1 VVAIPPAQERIQVSS
16 LPAYGRLLADRARR
30 LPPFAVDVV
39 IATVCWV
46 NVVIQALIDGHLTWQ
61 VGLLATANA
70 LPLLWRRRYPV
81 SVTAISGL
89 STTWLA
95 IVGSA
100 GDLPAAQL
108 VATYTFAALCPPA
121 GRLIGVAGTIVG
133 ITLSI
138 MIPKDDVL
146 NLGVVG
152 IAFAVAYALGTAAR
166 ARRDRIAMLEER
178 TRRLAGEQDAA
189 ATRERERIARE
200 MHDILAHSMSMVV
213 IQAEAGPVA
222 VRTDPDK
229 AEEVFDTISATA
241 REALQQLRRA
251 LGVLRSEEAARRPQP
266 GLDALA
272 ELVAGVRRT
281 GLAVTLEEDGEARAV
296 PPDVAAAAYRIV
308 QESLTNAVKHAA
320 ASSVRVRLGW
330 RNGALRLEVCDDGR
344 GPAGTV
350 GPGGHGLIGM
360 RERVTA
366 AGGELSVGP
375 GPDGIGYR
383 VAASLPLE

>member
-1 VVAIPPAQERIQVSS
+1 VPS

-30 LPPFAVDVV
+30 LSPFAVDAV
-39 IATVCWV
+39 IAAVCWV
-46 NVVIQALIDGHLTWQ
+46 SVVIQALIDGHLTWQ
-61 VGLLATANA
+61 VGVLATVNA
-70 LPLLWRRRYPV
+70 LPLLWRRRYPLWV
-81 SVTAISGL
+81 AAVCGT

-95 IVGSA
+95 IMGSA
-100 GDLPAAQL
+100 GDPPAAQL
-108 VATYTFAALCPPA
+108 VATYTFAALCPPLE
-121 GRLIGVAGTIVG
+121 RLICVAGTVIGV
-133 ITLSI
+133 TTSI
-138 MIPKDDVL
+138 IIPKDDVL

-178 TRRLAGEQDAA
+178 TQRLAGEQDAA

-251 LGVLRSEEAARRPQP
+251 LGALRSEEAARRPQP
-266 GLDALA
+266 GLDALP

-281 GLAVTLEEDGEARAV
+281 GLAVTLEEEGEARPV

-308 QESLTNAVKHAA
+308 QESLTNAVRHAA
-320 ASSVRVRLGW
+320 ASSVRVRLEW
-330 RNGALRLEVCDDGR
+330 RDGALRLEVCDDGR
-344 GPAGTV
+344 GPAGTDKPD
-350 GPGGHGLIGM
+350 GPGGSGGHGLIGM

-366 AGGELSVGP
+366 AGGELSLGTGP
-375 GPDGIGYR
+375 GGIGYR
-383 VAASLPLE
+383 VAVSLPLE

>member
-1 VVAIPPAQERIQVSS
+1 VPT
-16 LPAYGRLLADRARR
+16 LPGYGRLLADRARR
-30 LPPFAVDVV
+30 LPPLAVDAL
-39 IATVCWV
+39 IAAVCWV
-46 NVVIQALIDGHLTWQ
+46 NVTMQALADGHLTWP

-70 LPLLWRRRYPV
+70 LPLLRRRRYPLW
-81 SVTAISGL
+81 VTAISGFG
-89 STTWLA
+89 TTWLA
-95 IVGSA
+95 VMGAA

-108 VATYTFAALCPPA
+108 VATYTFAALCPPV
-121 GRLIGVAGTIVG
+121 GRLIGVAGTVVG

-138 MIPKDDVL
+138 VIPKDNVL

-222 VRTDPDK
+222 VHTDPRK

-241 REALQQLRRA
+241 REALAQLRRA

-266 GLDALA
+266 GLDALP

-281 GLAVTLEEDGEARAV
+281 GLTVTLEEDGESRPV
-296 PPDVAAAAYRIV
+296 PPDLAATVYRVV
-308 QESLTNAVKHAA
+308 QESLTNTVRHAA

-330 RNGALRLEVCDDGR
+330 TEGALRLEICDDGR
-344 GPAGTV
+344 GPAGTSE
-350 GPGGHGLIGM
+350 PGGHGLIGM
-360 RERVTA
+360 RERVTT
-366 AGGELSVGP
+366 AGGELSLGP
-375 GPDGIGYR
+375 GPGGAGYR
-383 VAASLPLE
+383 VVASLPIR

>member
-1 VVAIPPAQERIQVSS
+1 MPT

-30 LPPFAVDVV
+30 LPPLAVDAL

-46 NVVIQALIDGHLTWQ
+46 NVIMQALADGHLTWP

-70 LPLLWRRRYPV
+70 LPLLRRRRYPLW
-81 SVTAISGL
+81 VTAVSGF

-95 IVGSA
+95 VMGAA

-108 VATYTFAALCPPA
+108 VATYTFAALCPPV
-121 GRLIGVAGTIVG
+121 GRLIGVAGTVVG

-138 MIPKDDVL
+138 VIPKDNVL

-241 REALQQLRRA
+241 REALAQLRRA
-251 LGVLRSEEAARRPQP
+251 LGVLRSDEAARQPQP
-266 GLDALA
+266 GLDALP

-281 GLAVTLEEDGEARAV
+281 GLTVTLEQDGASRPV
-296 PPDVAAAAYRIV
+296 PPDLAATAYRIV
-308 QESLTNAVKHAA
+308 QESLTNAVRHAA
-320 ASSVRVRLGW
+320 ASTVRVRVGW
-330 RNGALRLEVCDDGR
+330 RDDALRLEVCDDGK
-344 GPAGTV
+344 GPAGT
-350 GPGGHGLIGM
+350 GEPGGHGLVGM

-366 AGGELSVGP
+366 AGGELSLGP
-375 GPDGIGYR
+375 GPGGAGYR
-383 VAASLPLE
+383 VAASLPIR

>member
-39 IATVCWV
+39 IAAVCWV

-61 VGLLATANA
+61 IGLLATANA

-95 IVGSA
+95 IVGTA

-108 VATYTFAALCPPA
+108 VATYTFAALCPPL
-121 GRLIGVAGTIVG
+121 GRLIGVAGTVVG

-138 MIPKDDVL
+138 VIPKDDVL

-178 TRRLAGEQDAA
+178 TRRLAGEQDATA
-189 ATRERERIARE
+189 IRERERIARE

-266 GLDALA
+266 GLDALP
-272 ELVAGVRRT
+272 ELVAGIRRT

-330 RNGALRLEVCDDGR
+330 RDRALRLEVCDDGR
-344 GPAGTV
+344 GPADTRE
-350 GPGGHGLIGM
+350 PGGHGLIGM

-366 AGGELSVGP
+366 AGGELSLGP
-375 GPDGIGYR
+375 GPGGVGYR

>member
-1 VVAIPPAQERIQVSS
+1 VPS

-30 LPPFAVDVV
+30 LPPFAVDIV
-39 IATVCWV
+39 IAAVCWV

-61 VGLLATANA
+61 VGILATANA
-70 LPLLWRRRYPV
+70 LPLLWRRRYPIW
-81 SVTAISGL
+81 VTAICGL

-108 VATYTFAALCPPA
+108 VATYTFAALCPPVE
-121 GRLIGVAGTIVG
+121 RLIGVAGTVVG

-138 MIPKDDVL
+138 VIPKDDVL

-152 IAFAVAYALGTAAR
+152 IAFAVAYALGTAGR

-241 REALQQLRRA
+241 REALAQLRRA

-266 GLDALA
+266 GLDALP

-281 GLAVTLEEDGEARAV
+281 GLAVTLEQDGESRAV

-308 QESLTNAVKHAA
+308 QESLTNAVRHAA

-330 RNGALRLEVCDDGR
+330 RDGALRLEVCDDGR
-344 GPAGTV
+344 GPAGTDE
-350 GPGGHGLIGM
+350 PGGHGLIGM
-360 RERVTA
+360 RERVAA
-366 AGGELSVGP
+366 AGGELSLGP
-375 GPDGIGYR
+375 GPGGVGYR